1 MNASHPVCHLDDSAQ
16 VPVCSCKTQAE
27 LQLLFTGDVI
37 LDSFRNEMAS
47 LTLVLLSVMPVVYPH
62 STVCGLDFQESNSR

>member
-1 MNASHPVCHLDDSAQ
+1 MYASHPVCHLDDSAQ

-47 LTLVLLSVMPVVYPH
+47 LTLVLLPVMPVV
-62 STVCGLDFQESNSR
+62 